1 MTIKSKMAELS
12 HVKLNYVTTNII
24 NLRGQII
31 GSKYGLCFIYIKY
44 AEYHDILSQDF
55 NNNIPKI

>member
-1 MTIKSKMAELS
+1 MAELS